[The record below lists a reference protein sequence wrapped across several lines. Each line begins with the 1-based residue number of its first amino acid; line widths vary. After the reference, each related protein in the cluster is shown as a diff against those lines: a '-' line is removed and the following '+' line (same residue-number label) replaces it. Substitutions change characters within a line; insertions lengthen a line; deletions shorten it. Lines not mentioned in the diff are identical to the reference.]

1 MVVIFLLKGLFIDY
15 LNGINFSGFLKR
27 LFVAFTQQS
36 FNTFISLLLTFLCE
50 TTWIKSK
57 CFLNKK
63 IWVMM
68 ELANKYSILKVVE
81 QEYILAFWKN
91 EMDFFINS
99 ILPPMKFINTKLF
112 RQMSLYRRL

>member
-1 MVVIFLLKGLFIDY
+1 
-15 LNGINFSGFLKR
+15 
-27 LFVAFTQQS
+27 
-36 FNTFISLLLTFLCE
+36 
-50 TTWIKSK
+50 
-57 CFLNKK
+57 
-63 IWVMM
+63 M